1 METLLVIIALFLCA
15 SVVLA
20 VTANIFYVATQGL
33 VNLCETIE
41 GFLHFIRRG

>member
-20 VTANIFYVATQGL
+20 ITANIFYVATQGL
-33 VNLCETIE
+33 VTLCEVIE
-41 GFLHFIRRG
+41 DILHFIRRD